1 MEFVICFFICTGV
14 VALACVAFFIFW
26 VRANALIENARGQ
39 YLTKQL
45 EKIEHMTR
53 RRFSLP
59 VIRTCSD
66 CSHFDVPGM
75 RLLDQLNPDDT
86 TSCEGAKIKPLMPK
100 CRLADEDLE
109 YKNPAQTPPHWC
121 PLRNESES

>member
-1 MEFVICFFICTGV
+1 MEFVICFFICTSV
-14 VALACVAFFIFW
+14 VALACLAFFVFW
-26 VRANALIENARGQ
+26 IRANALIENARGQ

-59 VIRTCSD
+59 VIRACSD

-75 RLLDQLNPDDT
+75 RL
-86 TSCEGAKIKPLMPK
+86 PLMPK
-100 CRLADEDLE
+100 CRLADENLE